1 MVFIGHLFL
10 AFIAIA
16 GLYLG
21 ATYSSLRYE
30 INELIEE
37 KKVLDACLRQREVLL
52 KADDM
57 TGLLACEREIA
68 YYAERYNE
76 NAQSLTQRQ
85 KSIFA
90 VVLTKFFKGLDH
102 RAPAYP
108 PQNIRSQLASTEQK
122 GI

>member
-1 MVFIGHLFL
+1 MVFLGHLFL

-30 INELIEE
+30 INELIEQ
-37 KKVLDACLRQREVLL
+37 KKVLNACLHRQEQLL
-52 KADDM
+52 KANDRP
-57 TGLLACEREIA
+57 GLLACEREIT

-76 NAQSLTQRQ
+76 NAQSLTNRQ

-90 VVLTKFFKGLDH
+90 IVLTKFFKNLDH
-102 RAPAYP
+102 TFSPYP
-108 PQNIRSQLASTEQK
+108 IHNKQA
-122 GI
+122 